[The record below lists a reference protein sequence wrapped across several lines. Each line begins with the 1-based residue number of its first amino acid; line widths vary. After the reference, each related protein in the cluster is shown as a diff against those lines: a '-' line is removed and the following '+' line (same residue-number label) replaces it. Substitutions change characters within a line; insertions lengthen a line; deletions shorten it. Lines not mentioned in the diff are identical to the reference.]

1 MTFDTYL
8 ANVQPVKAP
17 IVTLNSDFLQRT
29 FLFQLTTIT
38 PSYENPG
45 SFIGCDIST
54 IGLWKFYIIS
64 KLFGAIIAYSPEN
77 KGKKLEKLLQGPRE
91 ATLGELNLLSHPN
104 KIQVD

>member
-17 IVTLNSDFLQRT
+17 IVTLNTAFLIKIMSK
-29 FLFQLTTIT
+29 LTTVA

-54 IGLWKFYIIS
+54 IRLRKFYIIS
-64 KLFGAIIAYSPEN
+64 KIN
-77 KGKKLEKLLQGPRE
+77 
-91 ATLGELNLLSHPN
+91 
-104 KIQVD
+104 